1 MIGSAFCREVESAGH
16 RVTRLVRRPIRGPGE
31 CRWDPAA
38 GLIDV
43 ACLRGHDAV
52 VHLAGETIAGLWT
65 RRKKE
70 RIARSRIDGTALLAG
85 AVAGLDPP
93 PRVFLAASAIGCY
106 GNRPPEEVVDESTGP
121 GAGFMPEVAV
131 AWEAAAEP
139 VREAGIRLVHM
150 RTGLVLS
157 PAGGFLG
164 ALLPLFR
171 LGLGGRVGN
180 GRQIVSWIALPDVV
194 RAMRFLLDAGD
205 VAGPVNLTS
214 PAPVSNA
221 EFTRVLA
228 ATLRR
233 PAPFVLPA
241 FVARLFP
248 GGMGDEVLLAGARVL
263 PRRLLAAG
271 FSFEHPELGPALRR
285 LVGTPS

>member
-1 MIGSAFCREVESAGH
+1 
-16 RVTRLVRRPIRGPGE
+16 
-31 CRWDPAA
+31 
-38 GLIDV
+38 
-43 ACLRGHDAV
+43 
-52 VHLAGETIAGLWT
+52 
-65 RRKKE
+65 
-70 RIARSRIDGTALLAG
+70 
-85 AVAGLDPP
+85 
-93 PRVFLAASAIGCY
+93 
-106 GNRPPEEVVDESTGP
+106 
-121 GAGFMPEVAV
+121 
-131 AWEAAAEP
+131 
-139 VREAGIRLVHM
+139 
-150 RTGLVLS
+150 
-157 PAGGFLG
+157 GFLG

-271 FSFEHPELGPALRR
+271 FSFEHPELGPAL
-285 LVGTPS
+285 